1 MTDAVLVYITAGSR
15 EEALEIGRTLVQ
27 ERLAACTNT
36 LVPITSTYWWEGKV
50 QQDEEVS
57 LIAKTRADL
66 VGPLTDRVIEIHSY
80 DVPCV
85 VALPILDGN
94 PAFLQ
99 WISEQTADDGPI
111 VA

>member
-1 MTDAVLVYITAGSR
+1 MAEAVLVYITAGSR

-36 LVPITSTYWWEGKV
+36 LTPTTSTYWWEGVV

-66 VGPLTDRVIEIHSY
+66 VGPLTDRVVELHSY

-85 VALPILDGN
+85 VALPISDGN

-99 WISEQTADDGPI
+99 WIHDQTTDDGPI
-111 VA
+111 IA